1 MSDYEFA
8 LEVEVEKSAKQEHKF
23 SFMIGPLIKTITL
36 INLDKYRRWHMIQR
50 TPDEVIIYDVSNPGK
65 QDTVDVLADRVHRD
79 EGPVGS

>member
-8 LEVEVEKSAKQEHKF
+8 LEVEVPKSTEQAHILSLE
-23 SFMIGPLIKTITL
+23 IGPLIKTITL

-50 TPDEVIIYDVSNPGK
+50 TPDEVIIYDVANPGK